1 MSVAEAPG
9 LPPLTPRVRE
19 IVSAALALLEEHGAE
34 ALTMRRLAEQ
44 LGIRAPSLYKHL
56 AGKSELETAVIA
68 VGFEDLATAL
78 EGAAGHETEGTVGT
92 KGVFEAGVTGESGGR
107 GPGGGLARLG
117 SAYREFALARPHLYR
132 LMNERPLARE
142 LLPPGLEDRAAAPL
156 VAAVG
161 GDPDLARAAWA
172 FAHGMIMLELNDRF
186 PPGADLDAAWQA
198 GLRGFARGTSSRPG
212 HRGATGQGQASRR
225 AETSR

>member
-1 MSVAEAPG
+1 VSVAEAPG

-78 EGAAGHETEGTVGT
+78 EGAAGET
-92 KGVFEAGVTGESGGR
+92 GGR

-156 VAAVG
+156 VATVG

-198 GLRGFARGTSSRPG
+198 GLRGFARG
-212 HRGATGQGQASRR
+212 AIQ
-225 AETSR
+225 

>member
-1 MSVAEAPG
+1 VSVTEATGAPR
-9 LPPLTPRVRE
+9 LTPRVRE

-34 ALTMRRLAEQ
+34 ALTMRRLADR

-78 EGAAGHETEGTVGT
+78 EEAASHETYGAIGTR
-92 KGVFEAGVTGESGGR
+92 GVSGAGEAGE
-107 GPGGGLARLG
+107 GGGCGPAGELTRLG
-117 SAYREFALARPHLYR
+117 SAYRGFALARPHLYR

-172 FAHGMIMLELNDRF
+172 FAHGMIMLELNERF
-186 PPGADLDAAWQA
+186 PPGVDLDAAWQA
-198 GLRGFARGTSSRPG
+198 GLRGFARGTIR
-212 HRGATGQGQASRR
+212 
-225 AETSR
+225 

>member
-78 EGAAGHETEGTVGT
+78 EEAAATETEGTVGT
-92 KGVFEAGVTGESGGR
+92 EGVFGAGVTGESGGR

-186 PPGADLDAAWQA
+186 PPGADLDAAWQSGLLAFQA
-198 GLRGFARGTSSRPG
+198 GPR
-212 HRGATGQGQASRR
+212 
-225 AETSR
+225 

>member
-1 MSVAEAPG
+1 MTVTGTAGAPR
-9 LPPLTPRVRE
+9 LTPRVRE
-19 IVSAALALLEEHGAE
+19 IVSTALALLEEHGAE
-34 ALTMRRLAEQ
+34 ALTMRRLADQ

-68 VGFEDLATAL
+68 VGFEDLAATL
-78 EGAAGHETEGTVGT
+78 ERIVRA
-92 KGVFEAGVTGESGGR
+92 
-107 GPGGGLARLG
+107 GPGPELTRLG
-117 SAYREFALARPHLYR
+117 AAYREFALARPHLYR
-132 LMNERPLARE
+132 LMNERPLARD

-198 GLRGFARGTSSRPG
+198 GLRGFARGTI
-212 HRGATGQGQASRR
+212 Q
-225 AETSR
+225 

>member
-1 MSVAEAPG
+1 VSVAEAPG

-19 IVSAALALLEEHGAE
+19 IVGAALALLEEHGAE
-34 ALTMRRLAEQ
+34 ALTMRRLAGQ

-68 VGFEDLATAL
+68 VGFEDLATVL
-78 EGAAGHETEGTVGT
+78 ERAAQ
-92 KGVFEAGVTGESGGR
+92 AGPEPELTR
-107 GPGGGLARLG
+107 LGLA
-117 SAYREFALARPHLYR
+117 YRKFALARPHLYR

-186 PPGADLDAAWQA
+186 PPSADLDAAWRA
-198 GLRGFARGTSSRPG
+198 GLSRFGPG
-212 HRGATGQGQASRR
+212 
-225 AETSR
+225 

>member
-1 MSVAEAPG
+1 MSVTEAAGAPR
-9 LPPLTPRVRE
+9 LTPRVRE
-19 IVSAALALLEEHGAE
+19 IVSTALALLEEHGAE
-34 ALTMRRLAEQ
+34 ALTMRRLADQ

-68 VGFEDLATAL
+68 AGFEDLATAL
-78 EGAAGHETEGTVGT
+78 EQATAHRYQAH
-92 KGVFEAGVTGESGGR
+92 EAGQRLTDMGR
-107 GPGGGLARLG
+107 
-117 SAYREFALARPHLYR
+117 AYREFALGRPHLYR

-186 PPGADLDAAWQA
+186 PPGADLDAAWEA
-198 GLRGFARGTSSRPG
+198 GLGSFV
-212 HRGATGQGQASRR
+212 RGATPVGL
-225 AETSR
+225 AERLL